1 MQVIAQPSDFGVP
14 SLELLVATPGLLL
27 EAAHFLGQV
36 GHVVAVVV
44 VAGVVEAGIHE
55 GICCFFAYLEGG
67 WRLTN
72 SGEWIGFGEMMD
84 VADVVGGFRSRRWW
98 ELDEGGSSPLSLSLS
113 WDGEGLC
120 NMGQARRTDK
130 GGRVRRGA
138 SGERKAV
145 LCYAAWQTTI
155 ASRPGHCSADY
166 LVVERRPERV
176 GEGDTP
182 VVECGASRSSACRIL
197 LS

>member
-1 MQVIAQPSDFGVP
+1 MRGFAAF
-14 SLELLVATPGLLL
+14 LLIRWNVC
-27 EAAHFLGQV
+27 V
-36 GHVVAVVV
+36 GR
-44 VAGVVEAGIHE
+44 G
-55 GICCFFAYLEGG
+55 AYLEGVWANG
-67 WRLTN
+67 
-72 SGEWIGFGEMMD
+72 GEWIGFGEMMD
-84 VADVVGGFRSRRWW
+84 VADAVGGFRSRRWW
-98 ELDEGGSSPLSLSLS
+98 ELDEGGSSPLSR
-113 WDGEGLC
+113 E
-120 NMGQARRTDK
+120 M
-130 GGRVRRGA
+130 GRVYVIWVKRGGPTKVEE
-138 SGERKAV
+138 SDVERVVKGRLCCGV